1 MTSDFFAP
9 VDSVSA
15 SDRLQAEQRLRDA
28 FQQGRLS
35 ADEFEARLS
44 AVIMADRLSELAAAV
59 DGPAPAT
66 TGTPWQGYRASE
78 PVSGPVVPASGSAAR
93 GSTTMAVIA
102 HLSPF
107 LTWIFG
113 PLVIWAVSPEGSTTR
128 REAAK
133 AFNWQLVAS
142 AIGLAA
148 SMIGWILPGDGNP
161 VARIW
166 TVVWVVLTVI
176 GAVAAAKGRDFSN
189 PVRRL
194 VKWEVLPER
203 RR

>member
-1 MTSDFFAP
+1 MTNDFFAP

-15 SDRLQAEQRLRDA
+15 ADRQRAEQRLRHA
-28 FQQGRLS
+28 HQQGRLGS
-35 ADEFEARLS
+35 AEFEARLS
-44 AVIMADRLSELAAAV
+44 AVIMADRLADLAAAV
-59 DGPAPAT
+59 DGPAPVTA
-66 TGTPWQGYRASE
+66 GNPWQGHRASE
-78 PVSGPVVPASGSAAR
+78 PVSGPVVPASGSAVR

-102 HLSPF
+102 HLSPL

-161 VARIW
+161 IARIW
-166 TVVWVVLTVI
+166 TVIWLVLTVI
-176 GAVAAAKGRDFSN
+176 GAVAAAKGRDVTN

-194 VKWEVLPER
+194 VPWEVLPDR
-203 RR
+203 KG